1 MKLDELLPDDG
12 FEFKWEN
19 SNSLEG
25 KVLGEVSTQ
34 GIFLKLQCNRRC
46 VVGIVSRSMRDGV
59 VISFEPQPLDCVSS
73 HERWHSISCLFANA
87 QYRRL
92 F

>member
-1 MKLDELLPDDG
+1 MNGLAVSNTIPDDG

-34 GIFLKLQCNRRC
+34 YIFLKLQCNRRC
-46 VVGIVSRSMRDGV
+46 VVGIVFRSMRDGV

-73 HERWHSISCLFANA
+73 HE
-87 QYRRL
+87 
-92 F
+92 